1 MVSLALN
8 SKLTFDAQVS
18 AVCKNAHFHLRA
30 LRHIRSSLTDD
41 MATSVAVALIHSRL
55 DYANS
60 LLYGI
65 SASNILR
72 LQRCQNVAARLVLQQ
87 SSTPSIHDIMD
98 RLHWLPIRARIDLKI
113 ATLAYNTL
121 TFGHP
126 TYLHELI
133 SPYQPSRLL
142 RSGKQLLLTVPRAKL
157 AIGQRA
163 FSYSS
168 PVIWNAMPLSVR
180 DATSVSTFKRR
191 LKIILF

>member
-1 MVSLALN
+1 
-8 SKLTFDAQVS
+8 
-18 AVCKNAHFHLRA
+18 
-30 LRHIRSSLTDD
+30 

-72 LQRCQNVAARLVLQQ
+72 LQRCQNAAARLVLQQ
-87 SSTPSIHDIMD
+87 SSTLSVHDIMD
-98 RLHWLPIRARIDLKI
+98 RLHWLPIRARIDFKI
-113 ATLAYNTL
+113 ATLTYNTL

-126 TYLHELI
+126 AYLRELI

-142 RSGKQLLLTVPRAKL
+142 RSGKQLLLTVPRDKL

-168 PVIWNAMPLSVR
+168 NVIWNEMLEMLRPLAHSNHSILTHSFPNLNIR
-180 DATSVSTFKRR
+180 HLATARASDSSYLCLTMLRVINFCMYVCMYVCITV
-191 LKIILF
+191 

>member
-1 MVSLALN
+1 
-8 SKLTFDAQVS
+8 
-18 AVCKNAHFHLRA
+18 
-30 LRHIRSSLTDD
+30 
-41 MATSVAVALIHSRL
+41 
-55 DYANS
+55 
-60 LLYGI
+60 
-65 SASNILR
+65 
-72 LQRCQNVAARLVLQQ
+72 VAAHLVLQQ

-142 RSGKQLLLTVPRAKL
+142 RSGKQLLLTVPRTKL